1 VIYLPICFHISPVPL
16 SPPPPRRQDI
26 ERVIEYYGKNFTNE
40 EGGGWVSDDDAE
52 KNKREEHKR
61 EDQRREELASAAA
74 AAAAVGRAFPSWK
87 RSILTEID
95 LCHACASQE
104 ILRMDTPG
112 RRRDARR
119 RDSRYT
125 RRYIGTAVAM
135 RPS

>member
-1 VIYLPICFHISPVPL
+1 
-16 SPPPPRRQDI
+16 
-26 ERVIEYYGKNFTNE
+26 
-40 EGGGWVSDDDAE
+40 
-52 KNKREEHKR
+52 
-61 EDQRREELASAAA
+61 
-74 AAAAVGRAFPSWK
+74 
-87 RSILTEID
+87 LTEID